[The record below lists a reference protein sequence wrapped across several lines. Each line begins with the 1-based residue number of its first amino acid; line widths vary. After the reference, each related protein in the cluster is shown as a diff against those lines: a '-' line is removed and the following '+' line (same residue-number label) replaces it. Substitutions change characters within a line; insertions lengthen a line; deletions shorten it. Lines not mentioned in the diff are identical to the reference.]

1 MITENDLKEA
11 IAKCNGVSKPNETA
25 YILYAA
31 ATYLLDRVEKEQAEK
46 PEMRYSNAPAPIPET
61 VDYYT
66 DTDLSRAID
75 GKNAADVWDVI
86 EEVFEAVH
94 KIAPRLYE
102 AAIQKLDEI

>member
-1 MITENDLKEA
+1 LITENDLKEA

-31 ATYLLDRVEKEQAEK
+31 ATYLLDRAKKEQSDNK
-46 PEMRYSNAPAPIPET
+46 TLYSYANAQMQEV
-61 VDYYT
+61 VDYYA

>member
-31 ATYLLDRVEKEQAEK
+31 ATYLLDRVEKEQSDNKAL
-46 PEMRYSNAPAPIPET
+46 YSYANAPMQEV
-61 VDYYT
+61 VDYYA
-66 DTDLSRAID
+66 DTDLSKAID
-75 GKNAADVWDVI
+75 GKNATDVWDVI